1 MKKYY
6 YLYQIR
12 NKNNGMIYIGV
23 HVTKRLKNK
32 YMGSGTKIREAIKNE
47 GIENFEKTIL
57 EFFDNHKKLLEREAE
72 IVNEDFIARE
82 DTYNIMLGGGKLTR
96 LGFVPVKDKN
106 GKITIVS
113 KNNKRYINGDLVH
126 HTKGQITV
134 KDKYGNY
141 FNVDKNNP
149 RYLSGELVGNQKGKI
164 TVKDKN
170 GNTLQVNVN
179 DPRYLRGELVHHS
192 KGSPWVYNPKNGNF
206 KKIKEH
212 ELEEYLLLGWKG
224 GRSAGKSKKRF
235 KKV

>member
-82 DTYNIMLGGGKLTR
+82 DTYNIMLGGGLPGRWSR
-96 LGFVPVKDKN
+96 LYVPQERPYTLAAD
-106 GKITIVS
+106 GVS
-113 KNNKRYINGDLVH
+113 NFIPVIQAPKRLVIG
-126 HTKGQITV
+126 TTAV
-134 KDKYGNY
+134 
-141 FNVDKNNP
+141 
-149 RYLSGELVGNQKGKI
+149 
-164 TVKDKN
+164 
-170 GNTLQVNVN
+170 
-179 DPRYLRGELVHHS
+179 
-192 KGSPWVYNPKNGNF
+192 
-206 KKIKEH
+206 
-212 ELEEYLLLGWKG
+212 
-224 GRSAGKSKKRF
+224 
-235 KKV
+235 